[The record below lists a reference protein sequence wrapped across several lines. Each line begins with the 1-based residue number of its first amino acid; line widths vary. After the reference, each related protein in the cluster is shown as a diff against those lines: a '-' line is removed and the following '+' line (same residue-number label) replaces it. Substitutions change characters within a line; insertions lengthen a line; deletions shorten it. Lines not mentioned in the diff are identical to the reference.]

1 MAEDPAQISRML
13 NLLWAFRA
21 LERVGDHA
29 KNVSEHVIYLVR
41 GTDIRH
47 ENLTEIAEQLVD

>member
-1 MAEDPAQISRML
+1 L